1 MTNWPQ
7 NAPVED
13 SVAQDQLRAYIER
26 VERMESEKA
35 AIVADIKEIY
45 SQAKGEGF
53 DTKILRKIVS
63 IRKQDANERAEQ
75 AALLNLYMSAL
86 GMTEQLG
93 MEFWGEI
100 NSERRWCHI
109 IDKNPKVGLV

>member
-7 NAPVED
+7 NEPSGD
-13 SVAQDQLRAYIER
+13 SVAADQLRAYIER
-26 VERMESEKA
+26 VERMEEEKA
-35 AIVADIKEIY
+35 AIAEDIKQIY
-45 SQAKGEGF
+45 AEARGNGF
-53 DTKILRKIVS
+53 DAKILRKIVS

-93 MEFWGEI
+93 MEF
-100 NSERRWCHI
+100 
-109 IDKNPKVGLV
+109 